1 MNTFKKVIAVTLL
14 TPFLLLFSCKHDPTL
29 TPGTPEVCFDS
40 QILPVIQSGCA
51 KSGCHDGNGE
61 KQALTT
67 YDEILRMVTPG
78 KPLQSRLYKAVTA
91 NPHFEN
97 FMPPKPNTPLNS
109 TQIDN
114 IEIWI
119 LQGANHTTCTIE
131 CDTVNVTFSGSII
144 PINDTYCKGCHSGSN
159 PSGGIMLT
167 DYTTIKAAVD
177 GGRYLGAIEQLP
189 GFKPM
194 PQGGSK
200 LPDCNIYQIN
210 KWINQGMPNN

>member
-1 MNTFKKVIAVTLL
+1 MNKLRAFTITLTIAAAILI
-14 TPFLLLFSCKHDPTL
+14 SCKHDPIL
-29 TPGTPEVCFDS
+29 APNTPEVCFET
-40 QILPVIQSGCA
+40 QVLPVIQTSCA

-67 YDEILRMVTPG
+67 YNEILGMVTAG
-78 KPLQSRLYKAVTA
+78 KPLQSNLYTVITA
-91 NPHFEN
+91 NPHLGN
-97 FMPPKPNTPLNS
+97 IMPPKPDSPLNS

-119 LQGANHTTCTIE
+119 LQGANPTTCTVE
-131 CDTVNVTFSGSII
+131 CDTINVTFSGSII
-144 PINDTYCKGCHSGSN
+144 PINDTYCKGCHSGSQ
-159 PSGGIMLT
+159 PSGGIALT
-167 DYTTIKAAVD
+167 DYTSIKAAVD

-189 GFKPM
+189 TYKPM

-200 LPDCNIYQIN
+200 LPDCNIVQIN